1 MAIDL
6 ARRVCA
12 YPHRLSLLQIEAKRE
27 AELLPLLDPMAI
39 MLRIKRLPLK
49 APGPDGWTIPF
60 LKALPE
66 KRVEDLTR
74 FYHLVEKTG
83 QSPHQWGTTQVTMLV
98 KSADI
103 ERPIALCHVAY
114 KLWTQARY
122 NLVADWIARFEHVAP
137 WDAARPGQACL
148 DMSVRRVFHSEMS
161 RSRGLSRV
169 SIFIDLTTFYETVER
184 ELLIRQAKILGFPQV
199 VVLNIALQIY
209 RGERLITSEGRV
221 SLTPFG
227 QAGA

>member
-1 MAIDL
+1 MRPLFRAMRSHESGLDRPFQTKEPMLRPYCRMVQWQSIWQGEY
-6 ARRVCA
+6 A
-12 YPHRLSLLQIEAKRE
+12 PIPSFFPQLQLEAKRE
-27 AELLPLLDPMAI
+27 AELLPPLDPLAI

-74 FYHLVEKTG
+74 FYHLAGKTG
-83 QSPHQWGTTQVTMLV
+83 QAPHQWGTTQVTMLV

-122 NLVADWIARFEHVAP
+122 NLVADWIARFEQVAP
-137 WDAARPGQACL
+137 WDAARPGQA
-148 DMSVRRVFHSEMS
+148 
-161 RSRGLSRV
+161 
-169 SIFIDLTTFYETVER
+169 
-184 ELLIRQAKILGFPQV
+184 
-199 VVLNIALQIY
+199 
-209 RGERLITSEGRV
+209 
-221 SLTPFG
+221 
-227 QAGA
+227 